1 MSRDGMGCLGL
12 PFLIPASHLCLKRFD
27 CLLFIK
33 RLDVIKKMLNDSRV
47 ALGDLATA
55 PQQREMSPVVE
66 QLAA

>member
-1 MSRDGMGCLGL
+1 MGFRGPL
-12 PFLIPASHLCLKRFD
+12 LIPALHFCLKRFD

-33 RLDVIKKMLNDSRV
+33 QLDVIKKMLNDSRV

-55 PQQREMSPVVE
+55 PQQREMSPVAE